1 MQDNITIEIAA
12 RFTGQQAVQGAIQE
26 FGSLQGVADRT
37 GADFIRMKMAAD
49 AFQTTLS
56 TLTQKVREHK
66 LSVDEASQQWS
77 RFIGN
82 FANQNPL
89 TMQQLTAA
97 AVRDPRNMSFSP
109 QSAQMRQEAVAQAAE
124 LSAQMREQEAAQR
137 RVTAAA
143 RETTAET
150 QRHSSLI
157 GGALV
162 GNIIRVVF
170 AYHAVRAAA
179 QGVANTVGQVFK
191 TIERGAEIELVE
203 QRFNNLAKTIG
214 TTGPSLMAALTE
226 VSSGMQSRFQLMEG
240 AVKFTTLGFAEN
252 EQQAARLVNVA
263 SQLNWNMNQVV
274 LTMAN
279 LSWRRLDSLSLS
291 IDAVRSRMNQL
302 REAGMT
308 TQQAFREAVILEGE
322 AKVTTYG
329 DVAET
334 TAGKINI
341 LKASWNNFKDSIAT
355 HAVDEAK
362 DSIARLA
369 DGADDLSASY
379 AAAAESIGRLVGK
392 LGEQITLIAEY
403 LALKHMLEEGGTIDK
418 RKPLGDGPY
427 GFGPFYDLGSAITD
441 AFIASRLKELERLR
455 ELQDAQNRVDEA
467 RRKVLRTVFSS
478 GRDALLEGAWNRPS
492 PLLPLGDQLAR
503 LNLDLKNSAGGLGG
517 LEVFISLLREQGKG
531 VDTVAGDITARIK
544 HLREALGDDFLGAVG
559 LHDTGLLSAVRQQ
572 EAGFDSLRLQTDRW
586 RDSVREATKDYQ
598 RFITTLGPGLAVDLP
613 LEEVMRRIQEFG
625 AGPEMWDSVRAGWKE
640 WAGGFTDTIKSF
652 KDGVE
657 TMFSTPVDVTFDN
670 GVILDA
676 AEATEQYTKKL
687 EAAQQKLQLLMDTQ
701 GSYHGTAKQWQN
713 EVNRQQNLIDQYTIA
728 LDRLNAGV
736 EAAGGVTNFGFN
748 LEKANENFFN
758 AIANSGIKPQN
769 LAALGVYLGEFDA
782 QQARAAVMTQEIN
795 DRIQNLVTTAAKESW
810 SVPQILAAR
819 DQLFDSIVS
828 GAFEQELAA
837 AGVFDPIDLVQGV
850 NIEAEIQTAGAEAIQ
865 ADAEALLREQFGDE
879 ILEWNPEVNAVPEIN
894 LDASAAMAQLREAY
908 LPLAEQMQ
916 AEIVAQNEKIFQML
930 SSGGGKRQ
938 GHIVMPEAPDVQTVL
953 DNFIAGLDTARQ
965 AAAEPINIEVLMQ
978 DTAYQAFREAETTF
992 RAEDKTVYFP
1002 VVADQ
1007 DGNLDTLIEKTN
1019 TYVGGSP
1026 YNATVNLLTGDSET
1040 RLNSMLSLLGIIAK
1054 SWTATV
1060 TINERTVKT
1069 TVDGGGGGTGGG
1081 GTGGGR
1087 GRNIANGINIQQTI
1101 VNEMV
1106 PLDAGKIAKS
1116 MQTGMEAALNQ
1127 LGF

>member
-97 AVRDPRNMSFSP
+97 AVRDPRNMSFST
-109 QSAQMRQEAVAQAAE
+109 QSAQMRQEANAQAAV

-157 GGALV
+157 GGAMV
-162 GNIIRVVF
+162 GNLIRVVF

-203 QRFNNLAKTIG
+203 QRFNNLAKTIN
-214 TTGPSLMAALTE
+214 TTGPRLMSSLTD

-302 REAGMT
+302 REAGMS

-329 DVAET
+329 DVALT
-334 TAGKINI
+334 TAGKINM
-341 LKASWNNFKDSIAT
+341 LKASWNNFKDAIAT
-355 HAVDEAK
+355 SAVD
-362 DSIARLA
+362 
-369 DGADDLSASY
+369 
-379 AAAAESIGRLVGK
+379 AAAEDIANLADSTKSAASGFD
-392 LGEQITLIAEY
+392 LIAQS
-403 LALKHMLEEGGTIDK
+403 AGTAIGNTGG
-418 RKPLGDGPY
+418 
-427 GFGPFYDLGSAITD
+427 
-441 AFIASRLKELERLR
+441 FIANVLELIALQKLLTAGGGSKFSLTNVFLDALPSGVRLTLLAQNEILDRALEKYREVANAQQNLFHFPGSINLPALFAAGQTPQPPTDIEDFLRQQGVIVDAAASLDDKLRNLGAKPALELWINQLR
-455 ELQDAQNRVDEA
+455 ESGKKVD
-467 RRKVLRTVFSS
+467 V
-478 GRDALLEGAWNRPS
+478 
-492 PLLPLGDQLAR
+492 
-503 LNLDLKNSAGGLGG
+503 
-517 LEVFISLLREQGKG
+517 
-531 VDTVAGDITARIK
+531 VAGDITARIK

-795 DRIQNLVTTAAKESW
+795 DRIQNLVTTAAEESW

-850 NIEAEIQTAGAEAIQ
+850 NIEAEIQTAGAESIQ

-1002 VVADQ
+1002 VIADP
-1007 DGNLDTLIEKTN
+1007 DGNLGDLIET
-1019 TYVGGSP
+1019 TDTFVSGSP

>member
-203 QRFNNLAKTIG
+203 QRFNNLARTIN

-329 DVAET
+329 DVALT
-334 TAGKINI
+334 TAGKINM
-341 LKASWNNFKDSIAT
+341 LKASWNNFKDAIAT
-355 HAVDEAK
+355 AAVEKASD
-362 DSIARLA
+362 DIANLA
-369 DGADDLSASY
+369 DSSKLAASGFDLLAQSIGTAIGSLGGYISKSLELIALQRLLGAGGGSPITKAVIDAVPGLRMQLDMYNAYNIVLDKQLEAARKQAQIIQGRFHNTGKTTFNLAALFAAGQTPQPPTDIEDFLRQQGVIVD
-379 AAAAESIGRLVGK
+379 AAASLDDK
-392 LGEQITLIAEY
+392 LRNLGAKP
-403 LALKHMLEEGGTIDK
+403 AL
-418 RKPLGDGPY
+418 
-427 GFGPFYDLGSAITD
+427 
-441 AFIASRLKELERLR
+441 ELWINQLR
-455 ELQDAQNRVDEA
+455 ESGKKVD
-467 RRKVLRTVFSS
+467 V
-478 GRDALLEGAWNRPS
+478 
-492 PLLPLGDQLAR
+492 
-503 LNLDLKNSAGGLGG
+503 
-517 LEVFISLLREQGKG
+517 
-531 VDTVAGDITARIK
+531 VAGDITAQIK

-850 NIEAEIQTAGAEAIQ
+850 NIEAEIQTAGAESIQ

-1002 VVADQ
+1002 VIADP
-1007 DGNLDTLIEKTN
+1007 DGNLGDLIET
-1019 TYVGGSP
+1019 TDTFVSGSP